1 MKTITKRRVASEY
14 MQRDVVTVSPDNSL
28 REALDLMT
36 ENHVTGLPVMDD
48 HSRCVGLI
56 TSSDILNYEQEH
68 SGESADGATA
78 DFFDPESQQ
87 WETVPL
93 SAFGLEEFGD
103 VQVCD
108 VMTRD
113 LIWVDRDT
121 PLETVAR
128 RMIDERIHRVLVMDY
143 ASRLY
148 GILSA
153 YDFVLVA
160 AEG

>member
-87 WETVPL
+87 DTDHG
-93 SAFGLEEFGD
+93 SAEVRNEVDGEVSALQEGD
-103 VQVCD
+103 DIV
-108 VMTRD
+108 
-113 LIWVDRDT
+113 
-121 PLETVAR
+121 
-128 RMIDERIHRVLVMDY
+128 
-143 ASRLY
+143 
-148 GILSA
+148 
-153 YDFVLVA
+153 
-160 AEG
+160 